1 MGIIYSNDI
10 NKLNKDNLLEVY
22 GNSYDYLEAFKNSN
36 YLLALDNDKLVGA
49 IRYITE
55 CIETALVVDLK
66 VNHNNSYEIKKN
78 LIKGIEDK
86 LIGKRI
92 MFNSNLD
99 DIDLLEELGYN
110 RCKNAW
116 TYLENAPYLKNSNLF
131 LPLGFSYLGEEKT
144 RKGKDKIN
152 ENIKYE
158 FGYNEEKN
166 NEINDVLS
174 DAFGHL
180 HDVNKTKE
188 AFINSQYVILAYIDN
203 KLVGVARA
211 LGDSKLYATIL
222 NVAVSKEYQGLG
234 IGTNIILRLSKEIK
248 EKLIILNTHPG
259 AVGFYNSIK
268 EYRRNKYLFERR
280 IPFLNE
286 EIRIPKDN
294 SFFNKMFTEKGFR
307 FNDEL

>member
-55 CIETALVVDLK
+55 GIETALVVDLK

-116 TYLENAPYLKNSNLF
+116 TYLENAPDLKNSNLF

-307 FNDEL
+307 FKDEL

>member
-1 MGIIYSNDI
+1 
-10 NKLNKDNLLEVY
+10 
-22 GNSYDYLEAFKNSN
+22 
-36 YLLALDNDKLVGA
+36 
-49 IRYITE
+49 
-55 CIETALVVDLK
+55 
-66 VNHNNSYEIKKN
+66 
-78 LIKGIEDK
+78 
-86 LIGKRI
+86 

-116 TYLENAPYLKNSNLF
+116 TYLENAPDLKNSNLF

-307 FNDEL
+307 FKDEL

>member
-10 NKLNKDNLLEVY
+10 NKLNKDNLLELY

-55 CIETALVVDLK
+55 GIETALVVDLK

-116 TYLENAPYLKNSNLF
+116 TYLENAPDLKNSNLF

-166 NEINDVLS
+166 NVINDVLS

-222 NVAVSKEYQGLG
+222 NVAVSKQYQGLG

-307 FNDEL
+307 FKDEL

>member
-10 NKLNKDNLLEVY
+10 NKLNKDNLFELY

-55 CIETALVVDLK
+55 GIETALVVDLK

-116 TYLENAPYLKNSNLF
+116 TYLENAPDLKNSNLF

-307 FNDEL
+307 FKDEL

>member
-10 NKLNKDNLLEVY
+10 NKLNKDNLFKLY

-55 CIETALVVDLK
+55 GIETALVVDLK

-116 TYLENAPYLKNSNLF
+116 TYLENAPDLKNSNLF

-158 FGYNEEKN
+158 FGYNEEKI

-307 FNDEL
+307 FKDEL

>member
-10 NKLNKDNLLEVY
+10 NKLNKDNLLELY

-55 CIETALVVDLK
+55 GIETALVVDLK

-116 TYLENAPYLKNSNLF
+116 TYLENAPDLKNSNLF

-222 NVAVSKEYQGLG
+222 NVAVSKQYQGLG

-307 FNDEL
+307 FKDEL

>member
-10 NKLNKDNLLEVY
+10 NKLNKGNLLELY

-55 CIETALVVDLK
+55 GIETALVVDLK

-116 TYLENAPYLKNSNLF
+116 TYLENAPDLKNSNLF

-307 FNDEL
+307 FKDEL

>member
-10 NKLNKDNLLEVY
+10 NKLNKDNLLELY

-55 CIETALVVDLK
+55 GIETALVVDLK

-116 TYLENAPYLKNSNLF
+116 TYLENAPDLKNSNLF

-152 ENIKYE
+152 ENIKYK
-158 FGYNEEKN
+158 FGYNEEKI

-307 FNDEL
+307 FKDEL

>member
-10 NKLNKDNLLEVY
+10 NKLNMDNLLELY

-55 CIETALVVDLK
+55 GIETALVVDLK

-116 TYLENAPYLKNSNLF
+116 TYLENAPDLKNSNLF

-158 FGYNEEKN
+158 FGYNEEKS

-222 NVAVSKEYQGLG
+222 NVAVSKQYQGLG

-307 FNDEL
+307 FKDEL

>member
-10 NKLNKDNLLEVY
+10 NKLNKDNLLELY

-55 CIETALVVDLK
+55 GIETALVVDLK

-78 LIKGIEDK
+78 LIKKIEDK

-116 TYLENAPYLKNSNLF
+116 TYLEKAPELKNSNLF

-158 FGYNEEKN
+158 FDYNEEKN

-174 DAFGHL
+174 DAFGHP
-180 HDVNKTKE
+180 HDANKTKE

-307 FNDEL
+307 FKDEL

>member
-10 NKLNKDNLLEVY
+10 NKLNKDNLLELY

-55 CIETALVVDLK
+55 GIETALVVDLK

-116 TYLENAPYLKNSNLF
+116 TYLENAPDLKNSNLF

-158 FGYNEEKN
+158 FGYNEEKS

-222 NVAVSKEYQGLG
+222 NVAVSKQYQGLG

-248 EKLIILNTHPG
+248 ETLIILNTHPG

-307 FNDEL
+307 FKDEL

>member
-1 MGIIYSNDI
+1 MGIFYSNDI
-10 NKLNKDNLLEVY
+10 NKLNKDNLFELY

-55 CIETALVVDLK
+55 GIETALVVDLK

-116 TYLENAPYLKNSNLF
+116 TYLENAPDLKNSNLF

-158 FGYNEEKN
+158 FGYNEEKI

-307 FNDEL
+307 FKDEL

>member
-10 NKLNKDNLLEVY
+10 NKLNKDNLFELY

-55 CIETALVVDLK
+55 GIETALVVDLK

-116 TYLENAPYLKNSNLF
+116 TYLENAPDLKNSNLF

-158 FGYNEEKN
+158 FGYNEEKI

-268 EYRRNKYLFERR
+268 DYRRNKYLFERR

-307 FNDEL
+307 FKDEL

>member
-10 NKLNKDNLLEVY
+10 NKLNKDNLLELY
-22 GNSYDYLEAFKNSN
+22 GNSYDYLESFKNSN

-55 CIETALVVDLK
+55 GIETALVVDLK

-116 TYLENAPYLKNSNLF
+116 TYLENAPELKNSNLF
-131 LPLGFSYLGEEKT
+131 LPLGFSYIGEEKT

-158 FGYNEEKN
+158 FGYKEEKI

-174 DAFGHL
+174 DAFGHI

-286 EIRIPKDN
+286 EIRIHKDN

-307 FNDEL
+307 FKDEL

>member
-10 NKLNKDNLLEVY
+10 NKLNKDNLLELY

-55 CIETALVVDLK
+55 GIETALVVDLK

-116 TYLENAPYLKNSNLF
+116 TYLENAPDLKNSNLF

-158 FGYNEEKN
+158 FGYNEEKI

-222 NVAVSKEYQGLG
+222 NVAVSKQYQGLG

-307 FNDEL
+307 FKDEL

>member
-10 NKLNKDNLLEVY
+10 NKLNKDNLFKLY

-55 CIETALVVDLK
+55 GIETALVVDLK
-66 VNHNNSYEIKKN
+66 VNHNNSYEIKKD

-116 TYLENAPYLKNSNLF
+116 TYLENAPDLKNSNLF

-158 FGYNEEKN
+158 FGYNEEKI

-307 FNDEL
+307 FKDEL

>member
-10 NKLNKDNLLEVY
+10 NKLNKDNLLELY

-55 CIETALVVDLK
+55 GIETALVVDLK

-78 LIKGIEDK
+78 LIKKIENK

-116 TYLENAPYLKNSNLF
+116 TYLENAPDLKNSNLF
-131 LPLGFSYLGEEKT
+131 LPLGFSYLGEEET

-222 NVAVSKEYQGLG
+222 NVAVSRKYQGLG

-307 FNDEL
+307 FKDEL

>member
-10 NKLNKDNLLEVY
+10 NKLNKDNLLELY

-55 CIETALVVDLK
+55 GIETALVVDLK
-66 VNHNNSYEIKKN
+66 VNYNNSYEIKKN

-99 DIDLLEELGYN
+99 DIELLEELGYN

-116 TYLENAPYLKNSNLF
+116 TYLEKAPELKNSNLF
-131 LPLGFSYLGEEKT
+131 LPLGFSYSGEEQT
-144 RKGKDKIN
+144 RKGKEKIN
-152 ENIKYE
+152 GDIKYE
-158 FGYNEEKN
+158 FGYKEEII
-166 NEINDVLS
+166 NEINDILT
-174 DAFGHL
+174 DAFGHP

-188 AFINSQYVILAYIDN
+188 AFINSQYIILAYIDN

-307 FNDEL
+307 FKDEL

>member
-1 MGIIYSNDI
+1 MGIFYSNDI
-10 NKLNKDNLLEVY
+10 NKLNKDNLFELY

-55 CIETALVVDLK
+55 GIETALVVDLK

-116 TYLENAPYLKNSNLF
+116 TYLENAPDLKNSNLF

-158 FGYNEEKN
+158 FGYNEEKI

-268 EYRRNKYLFERR
+268 DYRRNKYLFERR

-307 FNDEL
+307 FKDEL

>member
-10 NKLNKDNLLEVY
+10 NKLNKDNLLELY

-55 CIETALVVDLK
+55 GIETALVVDLK

-116 TYLENAPYLKNSNLF
+116 TYLENAPDLKNSNLF

-307 FNDEL
+307 FKDEL

>member
-10 NKLNKDNLLEVY
+10 NKLNKDNLLELY

-55 CIETALVVDLK
+55 GIETALVVDLK

-116 TYLENAPYLKNSNLF
+116 TYLENAPELKNSNLF
-131 LPLGFSYLGEEKT
+131 LPLGFSYLGEEET

-158 FGYNEEKN
+158 FGYNEEKI

-222 NVAVSKEYQGLG
+222 NVAVSKQYQGLG

-307 FNDEL
+307 FKDEL

>member
-10 NKLNKDNLLEVY
+10 NKLNKDNLLELY

-55 CIETALVVDLK
+55 GIETALVVDLK
-66 VNHNNSYEIKKN
+66 VNYNNSYEIKKN

-92 MFNSNLD
+92 MFNSDLD

-116 TYLENAPYLKNSNLF
+116 TYLEKAPELKNSNLF
-131 LPLGFSYLGEEKT
+131 LPLGFSYSGEEQT
-144 RKGKDKIN
+144 RKGKEKIN
-152 ENIKYE
+152 GDIKYE
-158 FGYNEEKN
+158 FGYKEEII
-166 NEINDVLS
+166 NEINDILT
-174 DAFGHL
+174 DAFGHP

-188 AFINSQYVILAYIDN
+188 AFINSQYIILAYIDN

-307 FNDEL
+307 FKDEL

>member
-10 NKLNKDNLLEVY
+10 NKLNKDNLLELY

-55 CIETALVVDLK
+55 GIETALVVDLK

-116 TYLENAPYLKNSNLF
+116 TYLENAPDLKNSNLF
-131 LPLGFSYLGEEKT
+131 LPFGFSYLGEEKT

-307 FNDEL
+307 FKDEL

>member
-10 NKLNKDNLLEVY
+10 NKLNKDNLFELY
-22 GNSYDYLEAFKNSN
+22 GNFYDYLEAFKNSN
-36 YLLALDNDKLVGA
+36 YLLALDDDKLVGA

-55 CIETALVVDLK
+55 GIETALVVDLK

-116 TYLENAPYLKNSNLF
+116 TYLENASELKNSNLF

-144 RKGKDKIN
+144 RKGKNKIY

-158 FGYNEEKN
+158 FGYKEEKI

-188 AFINSQYVILAYIDN
+188 AFINSQYVILAYINN

-307 FNDEL
+307 FKDEL

>member
-10 NKLNKDNLLEVY
+10 NKLNKGNLLELY

-55 CIETALVVDLK
+55 GIETALVVDLK

-116 TYLENAPYLKNSNLF
+116 TYLENAPDLKNSNLF
-131 LPLGFSYLGEEKT
+131 LPLGFSYLGEEET

-158 FGYNEEKN
+158 FGYNEEKI

-222 NVAVSKEYQGLG
+222 NVAVSKQYQGLG
-234 IGTNIILRLSKEIK
+234 IGTNIILRLSKDIK

-307 FNDEL
+307 FKDEL

>member
-10 NKLNKDNLLEVY
+10 NKLNKGNLLELY

-55 CIETALVVDLK
+55 GIETALVVDLK

-116 TYLENAPYLKNSNLF
+116 TYLENAPDLKNSNLF

-307 FNDEL
+307 FK

>member
-10 NKLNKDNLLEVY
+10 NKLNKDNLLELY

-55 CIETALVVDLK
+55 GIETALVVDLK
-66 VNHNNSYEIKKN
+66 VNHNNFYEIKKN

-116 TYLENAPYLKNSNLF
+116 TYLENAPDLKNSNLF

-222 NVAVSKEYQGLG
+222 NVAVSKQYQGLG

-307 FNDEL
+307 FKDEL

>member
-10 NKLNKDNLLEVY
+10 NKLNKDNLLELY

-55 CIETALVVDLK
+55 GIETALVVDLK

-78 LIKGIEDK
+78 LIKRIEDK

-116 TYLENAPYLKNSNLF
+116 TYLENAPDLKNSNLF

-144 RKGKDKIN
+144 RKGNDKIN

-158 FGYNEEKN
+158 FGYNEEKI

-222 NVAVSKEYQGLG
+222 NVAVSKQYQGLG

-307 FNDEL
+307 FKDEL

>member
-10 NKLNKDNLLEVY
+10 NKLNKDNLFELY
-22 GNSYDYLEAFKNSN
+22 GNFYDYLEAFKNSN

-55 CIETALVVDLK
+55 GIETALVVDLK

-116 TYLENAPYLKNSNLF
+116 TYLENAPELKNSNLF

-158 FGYNEEKN
+158 FGYNEEKI

-307 FNDEL
+307 FEDEL

>member
-10 NKLNKDNLLEVY
+10 NKLNKDNLLELY

-55 CIETALVVDLK
+55 GIETALVVDLK

-116 TYLENAPYLKNSNLF
+116 TYLENAPDLKNSNLF

-158 FGYNEEKN
+158 FGYNEEKI

-222 NVAVSKEYQGLG
+222 NVAVSKQYQGLG

-286 EIRIPKDN
+286 EIKIPKDN

-307 FNDEL
+307 FKDEL

>member
-10 NKLNKDNLLEVY
+10 NKLNKDNLFELY

-55 CIETALVVDLK
+55 GIETALVVDLK

-116 TYLENAPYLKNSNLF
+116 TYLENAPDLKNSNLF

-152 ENIKYE
+152 EIIKYE

-307 FNDEL
+307 FKDEL